1 MIKYIQMKL
10 DDNLSD
16 IKCPAM
22 ACNHSLEPLS
32 CRPKIARQLF
42 DKWCDVL
49 CESAVLK
56 LDRVY
61 CPNQDCSELIVNECG
76 ERDLKR
82 CLCPNCMKPFCFWC
96 KVPWHAGYMCEES
109 GETRDE
115 NDVAFGVL
123 AERKGWIRCP
133 TCQHFVELADGC
145 TIVRCSYES
154 KLVDSISKEILETL
168 CDGPLDV
175 TKEVEVLVLLLEKSS
190 EKVNMDSKSLAC
202 MNNLRILQVCY
213 LELKNLE
220 HTIERNQWNESEVK
234 FDLKLWDESKV
245 KFSGILEFLSNELRL
260 FYWHGCPF
268 KFLPSEFCPV
278 NIVAI
283 DMSYSPIES
292 LWTTPKVFT
301 CSYIYFP
308 T

>member
-1 MIKYIQMKL
+1 MGNLNQTPLLNSQNPNQDEDEEDAFTCEICSEPANTKFKNDHKCIHPFCTDCMIKYIQMKL

-145 TIVRCSYES
+145 TIVRCR
-154 KLVDSISKEILETL
+154 
-168 CDGPLDV
+168 C
-175 TKEVEVLVLLLEKSS
+175 
-190 EKVNMDSKSLAC
+190 
-202 MNNLRILQVCY
+202 
-213 LELKNLE
+213 
-220 HTIERNQWNESEVK
+220 
-234 FDLKLWDESKV
+234 
-245 KFSGILEFLSNELRL
+245 GI
-260 FYWHGCPF
+260 
-268 KFLPSEFCPV
+268 EFCYRCGKKGGHRHRC
-278 NIVAI
+278 NNQHRRF
-283 DMSYSPIES
+283 
-292 LWTTPKVFT
+292 LWRICFD
-301 CSYIYFP
+301 
-308 T
+308 